1 MARAKRILR
10 NVIANWVGLIF
21 QLALSFCLTPLI
33 VRMLGPTQFGL
44 WAFITGTMGY
54 YGLLDLGM
62 RAGMTQY
69 MARSLATK
77 DYERANRVASTG
89 VVTLGSCGLIAFLAS
104 CLLAVFLHRVLD
116 VPAEYEQAIR
126 WSVVIVGFSVAVQFL
141 CFPFS
146 AVFSATQRYDL
157 SNALGMSSSLLGA
170 ILTYFALSNGHG
182 LVGVAIATSL
192 ANSLGYLARCLV
204 AFRLLPTLRISWGR
218 AQWSQAWEIVS
229 FGVWSVLN
237 AASHQLI
244 HYSDILVIGLFLP
257 VEAVTPFALGGSLA
271 LHFDRVFRS
280 AAGVCFP
287 EVTKLDAEGDEQQL
301 RRFFLV
307 GTRLMFGLAVTLAV
321 VSTLW
326 ADDFFSIWVGAD
338 VAAGKGF
345 CRIATI
351 YSTLAVGAAVTC
363 GQALGRQVLLGTRR
377 VRKLSVLSA
386 GEGVLNVLLSILL
399 AGPLAMGLFGVA
411 IGTLVPAVLCHGF
424 VIPWFVARLLDI
436 PYQRYVRDVLLRV
449 GLMAACQLVAGR
461 IGYALLPHP
470 DSWPV
475 LIACGVATALPCF
488 AILFLVGVLPEERQ
502 QYLWN
507 PLRRVTAFFLDRLG
521 PAARDAKNSQ
531 VACGPGERR

>member
-1 MARAKRILR
+1 MARAKTILR
-10 NVIANWVGLIF
+10 NVVANWVGLIF
-21 QLALSFCLTPLI
+21 QLVLSFCLTPLV

-69 MARSLATK
+69 MARSLAKK

-89 VVTLGSCGLIAFLAS
+89 VVTLGSCGLLAFVAS
-104 CLLAVFLHRVLD
+104 CLLAVFLHLALD
-116 VPAEYEQAIR
+116 VPAEYQQSIR
-126 WSVVIVGFSVAVQFL
+126 WAVVIVGFSVAVQFV

-157 SNALGMSSSLLGA
+157 SNALGMSTSMLGA
-170 ILTYFALSNGHG
+170 ILTYLALSNGYG
-182 LVGVAIATSL
+182 LVGVATATSV
-192 ANSLGYLARCLV
+192 ANTLGYLTRCVV
-204 AFRLLPTLRISWGR
+204 AFRLLPTLRISLGR
-218 AQWSQAWEIVS
+218 AQWEQAWEIVS

-287 EVTKLDAEGDEQQL
+287 EVTKLDAERDEQQL

-307 GTRLMFGLAVTLAV
+307 GTRLMFSLAVTLAV

-326 ADDFFSIWVGAD
+326 ADAFFNIWVGAD
-338 VAAGKGF
+338 VAAGNGF

-386 GEGVLNVLLSILL
+386 GAGVLNVLLSILL
-399 AGPLAMGLFGVA
+399 AGPLGMGLWGVA

-424 VIPWFVARLLDI
+424 VIPWFVAKLLDVPYSRYVQEVLVRVVAMAGCQLLVGHIGYRLL
-436 PYQRYVRDVLLRV
+436 PT
-449 GLMAACQLVAGR
+449 
-461 IGYALLPHP
+461 PE
-470 DSWPV
+470 SWDV
-475 LIACGVATALPCF
+475 LIACGIATALPCLG
-488 AILFLVGVLPEERQ
+488 IMFLMGVLRQERQ

-507 PLRRVTAFFLDRLG
+507 PLRRVTAAR
-521 PAARDAKNSQ
+521 AA
-531 VACGPGERR
+531 